1 MSKTV
6 DFLHEAKVFYL
17 ATVDGEE
24 ARVRPINSVIDHN
37 GKIYF
42 ETSNK
47 KQMYQQMLKNPNVAV
62 TGMADG
68 KWIRITGKAVMD
80 ETDEMKQVMFD
91 ALPDLKSVYTVEE
104 LVTYYLEDMKSTI
117 YSFDADPIE
126 LTE

>member
-91 ALPDLKSVYTVEE
+91 ALPDLKSVYTFEE
-104 LVTYYLEDMKSTI
+104 LVTYYLTDMKSTI

>member
-47 KQMYQQMLKNPNVAV
+47 KKMYQQMLKNPNVAV

-91 ALPDLKSVYTVEE
+91 ALPDLKSVYTFEE